1 MEGGN
6 QFSIKPQALGSFHG
20 LAPNI
25 DNSVWSTNDINGQ
38 FRKKQPVPNTLSP
51 IIMVQWKWTY
61 VPLVVTMWHHLN
73 IQPFSM
79 EPWLLKLFWET
90 KNSPSQTF
98 LFFSQ
103 EISLPKRKSLRIC
116 AIAAEAS
123 SQDQGWWSWK
133 AILYGGTNFPMK
145 KRGEKRGGVGWLGG
159 LESFHEKMPLCRLSA
174 YRFSVLTWMDF
185 RDDTERKKP
194 PIWGFFWV
202 EIILE

>member
-98 LFFSQ
+98 LFF
-103 EISLPKRKSLRIC
+103 PKRFRFPNENLC
-116 AIAAEAS
+116 ASVPLLQRQAPKTKADGHGKPSFTEAPIFPWKNGGRKGEGL
-123 SQDQGWWSWK
+123 DGLEVWK
-133 AILYGGTNFPMK
+133 AFMIKCLLCHLSSYG
-145 KRGEKRGGVGWLGG
+145 
-159 LESFHEKMPLCRLSA
+159 
-174 YRFSVLTWMDF
+174 FSVLIWMDF
-185 RDDTERKKP
+185 GMTQKGKTHP
-194 PIWGFFWV
+194 LGFFGWK
-202 EIILE
+202 